1 MVCRNPKSAE
11 EAKAEIVKE
20 SENEDVHVHILDM
33 SEPRSIHAFVKKFAE
48 ENASLNCLVNNAGC
62 MVNTREVTE
71 DGLEKN
77 FATNVVGT
85 HMITEGLIELIR
97 KSDDPRVV
105 VVSSGGML
113 TNKLNLDD
121 LQSEEMK
128 PFDGTM
134 VYAQNKRQQVIMT
147 HQYAEKYPE
156 VHFSSMHPGTK
167 S

>member
-128 PFDGTM
+128 YFDGTM
-134 VYAQNKRQQVIMT
+134 VYAQNKRQLVIMT
-147 HQYAEKYPE
+147 HQCTVKCTP
-156 VHFSSMHPGTK
+156 S
-167 S
+167 